1 MFNQLPPIKQHPRSP
16 LPQAGSARL
25 AVAVLFGLLVIQLI
39 TVSMIFL
46 DRSERL
52 EFKHRIVEDC
62 LTDPNF
68 KDLFIQEPVGK
79 CRHLPVRLQT
89 KV

>member
-1 MFNQLPPIKQHPRSP
+1 MFNQLPPTKQLQRSP
-16 LPQAGSARL
+16 LPHAGSARL
-25 AVAVLFGLLVIQLI
+25 ALAVLFGLLIIQMI

-62 LTDPNF
+62 VSDPDSTDP
-68 KDLFIQEPVGK
+68 FIQEPIGK

>member
-1 MFNQLPPIKQHPRSP
+1 M
-16 LPQAGSARL
+16 AL
-25 AVAVLFGLLVIQLI
+25 AFLFGLLIIQLI

-62 LTDPNF
+62 LSGPNSTDP
-68 KDLFIQEPVGK
+68 FIQEPIGK
-79 CRHLPVRLQT
+79 CRHLPIRLQT

>member
-1 MFNQLPPIKQHPRSP
+1 MFNQLPPIKQAPRSP
-16 LPQAGSARL
+16 LPHAGSVRL
-25 AVAVLFGLLVIQLI
+25 FMAMLFGLLIIQMI
-39 TVSMIFL
+39 TISMIFL

-62 LTDPNF
+62 VSDPDSTDP
-68 KDLFIQEPVGK
+68 FIQEPIGK